1 MGQDI
6 VARDKVELHSSCVVL
21 EGQEALP
28 HNGVLLFKGKQTG
41 SELMTGHGP
50 RQQAYCAKSSGDL
63 RTF

>member
-28 HNGVLLFKGKQTG
+28 HNGVLLPRGNKQ
-41 SELMTGHGP
+41 EV
-50 RQQAYCAKSSGDL
+50 SSWLESTAMLDMA
-63 RTF
+63 

>member
-1 MGQDI
+1 MGQDV

-28 HNGVLLFKGKQTG
+28 HNGVLLFKGRQTG

-50 RQQAYCAKSSGDL
+50 RQQAYCAK
-63 RTF
+63 